1 MFGDEDDA
9 PVLVRSDSESSKSY
23 GGNVEMDDSL

>member
-9 PVLVRSDSESSKSY
+9 PMLVRSDSESSKSK
-23 GGNVEMDDSL
+23 GGNIEMDDSL